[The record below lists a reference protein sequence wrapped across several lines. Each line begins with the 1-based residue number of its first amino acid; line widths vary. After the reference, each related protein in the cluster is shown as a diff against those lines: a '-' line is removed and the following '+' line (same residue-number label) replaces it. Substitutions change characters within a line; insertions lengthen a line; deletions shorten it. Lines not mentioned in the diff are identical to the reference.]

1 MRARAIVGTFV
12 VVAACG
18 AGGCG
23 SRAAAPAP
31 RPAVAQIAAG
41 PAPAPRHRGLAP
53 LAPVARRPGPPVA
66 TPVPV
71 LMYHVIATAPPGVA
85 YPELWVTAELFRAQ
99 LRALRSRGYQAITL
113 QRAWDAWHGRD
124 RLPARPVVLSFDDGY
139 LSQYTHAAKEL
150 RALGW
155 PGVLNLKVGNIGPG
169 GLTAYEV
176 RSMIGAGWELDAHS
190 LTHPDLTTLDAAR
203 LRTEVA
209 GSRRALQ
216 RRFGVPVRF
225 FCYPSG
231 RFNAAAE
238 GAVRRAGFTGATT
251 TQRGLAAPG
260 IDPDAEPRVRVNA
273 GESPAALLRSIAT
286 ATVSPSA
293 PSGE

>member
-1 MRARAIVGTFV
+1 MRARAIVGSV
-12 VVAACG
+12 AVAAACG
-18 AGGCG
+18 AAGCG
-23 SRAAAPAP
+23 SAAAPAP
-31 RPAVAQIAAG
+31 RPAVAQVANG
-41 PAPAPRHRGLAP
+41 PVPTARHRGLAP
-53 LAPVARRPGPPVA
+53 LAPVARRPGPPVT

-71 LMYHVIATAPPGVA
+71 LMYHVIATAPPEAA
-85 YPELWVTAELFRAQ
+85 YPELWVTAKLFRAQ
-99 LRALRSRGYQAITL
+99 VRALRARGYQAITL

-169 GLTAYEV
+169 GLTSYEV
-176 RSMIGAGWELDAHS
+176 RSMIAAGWELDAHS
-190 LTHPDLTTLDAAR
+190 LTHPDLTTVDAVR

-231 RFNAAAE
+231 RFDAAAE
-238 GAVRRAGFTGATT
+238 AAVRRAGFTGATT

-260 IDPDAEPRVRVNA
+260 TDPDAEPRVRVDA
-273 GESPAALLRSIAT
+273 GESPAELLRSIAA

-293 PSGE
+293 AGGE